1 MQVELILLVLS
12 MLFFASIF
20 TDKIGYKFGVPALL
34 LFLAVGMLFGP
45 DGIGRLINDNGVG
58 YMLNVGSAQAI
69 GTIALC
75 IILFSG
81 GLDTKLSDIR
91 PVMAPGLTLATIGV
105 LLTMVITGV
114 IIYFVFGW
122 MQSVASVS
130 IAVAL
135 LMASTRSST
144 DSASVFSILR
154 TNGIGLKH
162 NLRPLLELESGAN
175 DPMAYVLTT
184 TMIGIVTAASSE
196 VTALTV
202 IQDIVIQLIMGAV
215 LGFIFG
221 KVIVSIMRKADLG
234 NESLY
239 PIMVLTACIFIFSIT
254 YFLKGNTYLA
264 VYIGGLVIGN
274 SKFTRKR
281 QTRSFFD
288 GLTWLSQLVI
298 FLVLGLMVRPHELF
312 RMEVLLPC
320 LIISI
325 VMIFISRPL
334 AVFLCMHP
342 FKQFKR
348 NDKTLLSW
356 VGLKGAVPIIFAIMC
371 EANDVPHADLIFNIV
386 FLCTIVSLIAQGTSL
401 SAVAKKLNLAT
412 PPVTLKKLTHFDI
425 DLPEEVESSA
435 TELEVKAEMLVNG
448 NLLKNLVFPDK
459 TLVIMV
465 RRDEDFFV
473 PTGNSELEVG
483 DQLLVITDN
492 DAMLAAQYREEN
504 DEEEN
509 KHWGMQLINNTWDF
523 AKEKWQQL
531 VAGKSKDTTNTK

>member
-135 LMASTRSST
+135 LMASTMSST

-312 RMEVLLPC
+312 RIEVLLPC

-334 AVFLCMHP
+334 AVFLCMQP

-401 SAVAKKLNLAT
+401 SAVAKRLNLAT
-412 PPVTLKKLTHFDI
+412 PPVSLKKLTHFDI
-425 DLPEEVESSA
+425 DLPEDVESSA

-531 VAGKSKDTTNTK
+531 VAGKRQDTTNTK